1 MRTTVTLTP
10 EAEAAIKK
18 EMRERNLSFKDALNE
33 AIMRGVAERPPYE
46 FRTRTHRMGKPR
58 VNLDK
63 ANQIA
68 AELENE
74 EILRKMSM
82 GK

>member
-10 EAEAAIKK
+10 EAEAVIKR
-18 EMRERNLSFKDALNE
+18 EMAERNLSFKDALNE
-33 AIMRGVAERPPYE
+33 AILRGVAERPAYE
-46 FRTRTHRMGKPR
+46 FRTKTHRMGQSR
-58 VNLDK
+58 LNLDK
-63 ANQIA
+63 ASQIA